1 MVCLEKLQPSLFDL
15 ESSENRNQWCGRV
28 LNIRT
33 SIEAMTSKEV
43 FSKKCEEIGCYEVEE
58 KELLQKCW

>member
-1 MVCLEKLQPSLFDL
+1 MEKLQPSLDDL
-15 ESSENRNQWCGRV
+15 ESSEKRNEWCGRV
-28 LNIRT
+28 LNIRK

-43 FSKKCEEIGCYEVEE
+43 FSKKRGEIDDYEDRE